1 MSEYDRSIEGH
12 FLNEGYGVTV
22 RIIDAKAVEFVYT
35 HNDQPM
41 TTTWVEHN
49 TAATLVDNLI
59 AEGYIRYG

>member
-1 MSEYDRSIEGH
+1 MSIDRSIEGL

-22 RIIDAKAVEFVYT
+22 KIIDAKMVEFLYS
-35 HNDQPM
+35 HNDYPM
-41 TTTWVEHN
+41 TTQWVEHD

>member
-1 MSEYDRSIEGH
+1 MSIDRSIEGH

-22 RIIDAKAVEFVYT
+22 KIIDSKAVEFTYS
-35 HNDQPM
+35 HNEQPM
-41 TTTWVEHN
+41 TTKWVEHS

>member
-1 MSEYDRSIEGH
+1 MSIDRSIEGH

-22 RIIDAKAVEFVYT
+22 KIIDAKAVEFEYT

-41 TTTWVEHN
+41 TTTRVEHN